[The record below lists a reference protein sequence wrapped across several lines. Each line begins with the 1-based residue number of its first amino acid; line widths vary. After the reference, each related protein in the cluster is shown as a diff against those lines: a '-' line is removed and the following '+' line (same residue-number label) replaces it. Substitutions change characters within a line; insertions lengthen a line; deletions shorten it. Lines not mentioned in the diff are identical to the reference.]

1 MEHIDN
7 RTFADLAKEVLQ
19 VQDAC
24 NLSGVVHSWSR
35 SISRLRALLDAQKAG
50 GTDAINGHFINVLWA
65 DKCAS
70 LAGCQDIGTER
81 YRLAYAAAKVLAG

>member
-1 MEHIDN
+1 MEQTDN
-7 RTFADLAKEVLQ
+7 RTFADLAREVMQ

-24 NLSGVVHSWSR
+24 NLSGVVHAWGR
-35 SISRLRALLDAQKAG
+35 SISRLRVLLDAQRAG
-50 GTDAINGHFINVLWA
+50 GTDAVNGHFINVLWA

-81 YRLAYAAAKVLAG
+81 YSVAYAAAKVLAG